1 MRMFAPEDRLSR
13 TQGLFS
19 TELDH
24 ETVLM
29 SIDAG
34 AYYGLAGV
42 ARRIWERLEN
52 PTSFSDLVDCL
63 QSEYKVSREVC
74 VSDLQKFLA
83 EIELE
88 GLLRVEPTESVQTAS

>member
-1 MRMFAPEDRLSR
+1 MSHFAPEDRLSR
-13 TQGLFS
+13 TAGLLS
-19 TELDH
+19 TELDQ

-42 ARRIWERLEN
+42 ARRIWEKLEN

-63 QSEYKVSREVC
+63 EREYRVSREAC
-74 VSDLQKFLA
+74 VSDVEKFLA
-83 EIELE
+83 EMERE
-88 GLLRVEPTESVQTAS
+88 GLLRVE